1 MITQKHWR
9 QPPLAA
15 EQQAKE
21 QEGDMHCS
29 NEMRAHLGWKRHV
42 MRLLTPLV
50 RAYANRQAAYRNS
63 PGRYADPCDAIR
75 AGIDEPRLD
84 SKPQ

>member
-1 MITQKHWR
+1 
-9 QPPLAA
+9 
-15 EQQAKE
+15 
-21 QEGDMHCS
+21 
-29 NEMRAHLGWKRHV
+29 